1 MKILTLLFVIV
12 TTAFI
17 FSVVA
22 CAGNGG
28 NGNNDSNGSNNGN
41 GNNGNNNDD
50 KPVIIPETFKSAAE
64 LVSYIKIGWNLG
76 NTLDAVG
83 NTSTGFA
90 WLGGGI
96 YANTSVTQMET
107 AWGNPVT
114 TKETITALK
123 DAGFNTIRIPVSWY
137 KTIDSNN
144 VIRQDWMTRVI
155 EIVDYVI
162 DNDMIAILNTHHD
175 EGIFRFTNDH
185 VDQSLIVFQKIWEQ
199 IAETF
204 KDYDERLVFE
214 ALNEPRTKG
223 VPHEWTGGNA
233 EERNNLNRYYQL
245 FVDVIRKSGGNNDR
259 RILMVNTY
267 AASANQNAMDGL
279 VIPTDTITGRIIV
292 SIHFYEPYNFA
303 LNTNA
308 AFNSWNR
315 NTLSHTTPITDR
327 VNRAYNTFVSKGIP
341 VVIGEF
347 GAMNKNNEAVRGQ
360 WAEFYVKT
368 AMDKGIPCIWWDNGA
383 FEGGGELFGL
393 INRRTNTIVYP
404 FVLDGLMRGVE
415 DWRR

>member
-1 MKILTLLFVIV
+1 MKIMTLLFFIIAAVI
-12 TTAFI
+12 I
-17 FSVVA
+17 FSTIG
-22 CAGNGG
+22 CAI
-28 NGNNDSNGSNNGN
+28 NGSYNNN
-41 GNNGNNNDD
+41 GNNGNNNNGD
-50 KPVIIPETFKSAAE
+50 KTVDIPDTFESAAE
-64 LVSYIKIGWNLG
+64 LVSYIRIGWNLG

-83 NTSTGFA
+83 NTSTGFS
-90 WLGGGI
+90 WLSDGI
-96 YANTSVTQMET
+96 YANTTVTQMET

-114 TKETITALK
+114 TKATITALK

-144 VIRQDWMTRVI
+144 VIRQDWMNRVI
-155 EIVDYVI
+155 EVVDYVI

-175 EGIFRFTNDH
+175 EGIFKFTNAQ
-185 VDQSLIVFQKIWEQ
+185 VDQSLIIFQKIWEQ

-223 VPHEWTGGNA
+223 VPHEWSGGNT
-233 EERNNLNRYYQL
+233 EERNNLNKYYQL
-245 FVDVIRKSGGNNDR
+245 FVNIIRNSGGNNNR

-279 VIPTDTITGRIIV
+279 VIPADTVTDRIIV
-292 SIHFYEPYNFA
+292 SIHFYEPFNFA
-303 LNTNA
+303 LNTNP

-315 NTLSHTTPITDR
+315 NNSSHTTPITDR

-383 FEGGGELFGL
+383 FEGDGELFGL

-404 FVLDGLMRGVE
+404 LVLDGLIRGAA
-415 DWRR
+415 DWR